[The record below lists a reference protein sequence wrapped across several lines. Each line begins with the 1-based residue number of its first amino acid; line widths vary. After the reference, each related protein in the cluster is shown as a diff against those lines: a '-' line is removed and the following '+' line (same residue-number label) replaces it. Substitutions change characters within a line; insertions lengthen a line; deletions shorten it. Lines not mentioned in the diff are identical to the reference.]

1 MLWCQRQPC
10 MSWLTSVGDVTWPH
24 CAEQHSGCFEET
36 LQIEQVNV
44 VGRVDMGSFL
54 ACPSVPFP
62 VILRSSLFYILL
74 IKILEHHFPVT
85 VIFWH
90 GFSVQRNFS
99 DLFIPVCVTL
109 LQSYRVLY
117 FEQQIN
123 CRNNQPFL
131 YYAEILFLCRFGLF
145 CPNEHF

>member
-10 MSWLTSVGDVTWPH
+10 LSWLTSMGDVTWQH

-44 VGRVDMGSFL
+44 VGRVDVGTLS
-54 ACPSVPFP
+54 ACPSVPFS

-85 VIFWH
+85 VVFRR

-99 DLFIPVCVTL
+99 DLFILVCVTL
-109 LQSYRVLY
+109 QQSYQVLS

-123 CRNNQPFL
+123 CRNNQPFI
-131 YYAEILFLCRFGLF
+131 YYVVILFLC
-145 CPNEHF
+145 HFSFILSK